1 MRICGTRREPGA
13 PVFLYG
19 AVAALVFSVPTL
31 AAEIV
36 PDVPFVPTPQVVVDE
51 MLRTGKVGPGDFVI
65 DLGSGDGRIP
75 ITAAKKFGARAMG
88 VELDENLI
96 FQSEESARQAAVEER
111 VKFLRQDLFKTDL
124 TPATVITMYLLP
136 SVNHRLRPRLLE
148 LKPGT
153 RIVAHD
159 FDLDDWKPDQ
169 TTTIRKNVFLWVVP
183 ARVAG
188 RWRARVPLSDGAHT
202 VDIELSQRFQ
212 EVNGLARI
220 DGKVTQIW
228 EVKLRG
234 DRLNFVLVDST
245 DRDNEAS
252 LYFEGTVGPRAI
264 EGEIRRGVG
273 NAETRIQ
280 WQAAKVN

>member
-1 MRICGTRREPGA
+1 MRLRGARGDPGA
-13 PVFLYG
+13 PPFLYG
-19 AVAALVFSVPTL
+19 AVAALVFAVPTL

-51 MLRTGKVGPGDFVI
+51 MLRVGKVGPDDFVI

-96 FQSEESARQAAVEER
+96 FQSEERARQAAVEER

-124 TPATVITMYLLP
+124 TQATVITMYLLP
-136 SVNHRLRPRLLE
+136 SVNRRLRPRLLE

-169 TTTIRKNVFLWVVP
+169 MTTIRKNVFLWVVP
-183 ARVAG
+183 AKVAG
-188 RWRARVPLSDGAHT
+188 RWRARVPLPDGPRT
-202 VDIELSQRFQ
+202 IEVELNQRFQ

-220 DGKVTQIW
+220 DGQVAQMW
-228 EVKLRG
+228 ET
-234 DRLNFVLVDST
+234 RLSGEHLSFVLVDSA
-245 DRDNEAS
+245 DREHEAG
-252 LYFEGTVGPRAI
+252 LYFEGRVRPGVI

-273 NAETRIQ
+273 NAQTRIK